1 MLHTE
6 TPNGYLV
13 VERLGGMDVYMD
25 ECLVCEL
32 SGSLS
37 FYMDDNDNID
47 GDALDAAIDDELDT
61 LEVLERITDPYSFV

>member
-47 GDALDAAIDDELDT
+47 GEKLDAAIEDELDT
-61 LEVLERITDPYSFV
+61 IHVLERITDPYNFI